1 MTKEEMISSLERKI
15 HTNRLEAKHYYDK
28 AESVFESEP
37 ESYAVWKELD
47 GFYSGRASAFEYALS
62 MIEDS

>member
-28 AESVFESEP
+28 AESDP
-37 ESYAVWKELD
+37 ESAVVWKELD
-47 GFYSGRASAFEYALS
+47 GFYSGRASAFEYALCL
-62 MIEDS
+62 IEEA